1 MPRRSLLTLAERSTL
16 LQFPSTEEELNR
28 YYVFS
33 EEDLSLISQRRGG
46 IIGRVL
52 RLCCAI
58 SAIRALLFLLMQNH
72 QNNYWLLLPSNWSLT
87 LLCGRS
93 MPNELKPGENI

>member
-33 EEDLSLISQRRGG
+33 EEDLSLIG
-46 IIGRVL
+46 
-52 RLCCAI
+52 
-58 SAIRALLFLLMQNH
+58 
-72 QNNYWLLLPSNWSLT
+72 
-87 LLCGRS
+87 
-93 MPNELKPGENI
+93 